1 MFPQVCGELRDHEV
15 HVRLINKTRTLL
27 STSSFFFKFG
37 YVAYVNGQ
45 RKGRV
50 LERPF
55 SMGESIAREEE
66 IIESLD
72 SSMDSDL
79 PMLDVEE
86 EIRLAFDLK
95 KTLEDDDSQGSDHM
109 KELGLQR

>member
-1 MFPQVCGELRDHEV
+1 MFPQVCRKLTVNHEV
-15 HVRLINKTRTLL
+15 MLDSLN
-27 STSSFFFKFG
+27 SFSLKSH
-37 YVAYVNGQ
+37 YAAYVNGQ

-55 SMGESIAREEE
+55 CMGESIAREEE
-66 IIESLD
+66 IIESVD

-95 KTLEDDDSQGSDHM
+95 KTLKDDDSQGSEM